1 MIEAL
6 EIEFFEAH
14 ENTIIEFH
22 PKFNV
27 IVGTTNHGKSSIIRA
42 LKWNITNK
50 PSIDWTSD
58 FITKKGTC
66 RSSVQYDDG
75 FVIRE
80 RRKAKNKYTWGSDE
94 GEDDNAA
101 FGKGE
106 PPDEIKAVTRMDDR
120 NIKSQHDKFFMFQ
133 DSPGEVARKLNKI
146 VGNEDI
152 NVFFKRIDSII
163 LTSDREAKRLTA
175 QISND
180 QQEVESLSFI
190 DEANS
195 LIEHIDA
202 LVQYKKDTTRKMN
215 TLVDI
220 VNKLKNLH
228 ENKKKYEAK
237 LKYESQF
244 KKMEVLYKS
253 SKEKRSKLNTLVD
266 IVDRYKA
273 AETDKEQLTE
283 YLELEKASK
292 HLFVLFDSA
301 NIKRVKHDQ
310 LSKLCQTLRSLK
322 TNSKIMSKE
331 VSRLDKLY
339 TSTLKRAK
347 ICPVCGQNTEGL

>member
-6 EIEFFEAH
+6 ELEFFEGY
-14 ENTIIEFH
+14 ENATIEFH
-22 PKFNV
+22 PRFNV
-27 IVGTTNHGKSSIIRA
+27 IIGTTNHGKSSIIRA
-42 LKWNITNK
+42 LKWAITNK

-58 FITKKGTC
+58 FAGKKDVC
-66 RSSVQYDDG
+66 RVAAQFDDG

-80 RRKAKNKYTWGSDE
+80 RKGTKNKYIWESEEGS
-94 GEDDNAA
+94 GELAA

-106 PPDEIKAVTRMDDR
+106 PPEEIQKVTRMDSK

-152 NVFFKRIDSII
+152 NIFFKRVDSII
-163 LTSDREAKRLTA
+163 DASNREIKRLTV
-175 QISND
+175 QIDDD

-202 LVQYKKDTTRKMN
+202 LIEFKKHTTRRRN

-220 VNKLKNLH
+220 INKLTNLL
-228 ENKKKYEAK
+228 ERKKKYETK
-237 LKYESQF
+237 LKFEPQF
-244 KKMEVLYKS
+244 KKLEILYES
-253 SKEKRSKLNTLVD
+253 SKEKRSKLDNLKK
-266 IVDRYKA
+266 IVWNYKGFIRDRKA
-273 AETDKEQLTE
+273 LTE
-283 YLELEKASK
+283 YLELEEASK
-292 HLFVLFDSA
+292 HLFVLFDNA
-301 NIKRVKHDQ
+301 KMMRIKRNQ

-322 TNSKIMSKE
+322 TKSSTLSKE
-331 VSRLDKLY
+331 VSRLNKLY
-339 TSTLKRAK
+339 SSTLKQAK
-347 ICPVCGQNTEGL
+347 ICPVCGQSTEGL